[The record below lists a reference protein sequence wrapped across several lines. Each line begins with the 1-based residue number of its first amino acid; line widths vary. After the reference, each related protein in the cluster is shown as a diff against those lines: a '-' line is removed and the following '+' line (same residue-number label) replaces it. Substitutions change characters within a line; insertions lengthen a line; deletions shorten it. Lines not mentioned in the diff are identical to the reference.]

1 MENILKENNIL
12 MHAKF
17 KFVKI
22 ILVGVLLSIGLFLS
36 VVVWDLPIRYEF
48 ICFISYL
55 IIMEISALCYN
66 KIELIKK
73 GFWLLQSLCSTIL
86 CFLVFFER
94 DVDSNLMPF
103 CIVLILF
110 GISFTILHL
119 LELKYKYSR
128 IRYFTISFFQLWVR
142 MWSGAV
148 FLLIFAIP
156 ILHPNGLL
164 AWAEIL
170 SVWVLFL
177 LHPVSL
183 LYVIKQNLQEL
194 KQYD

>member
-1 MENILKENNIL
+1 MRTKN
-12 MHAKF
+12 KF
-17 KFVKI
+17 IKI
-22 ILVGVLLSIGLFLS
+22 ILVGVLLSIGLFLT
-36 VVVWDLPIRYEF
+36 VVVWELSIRYEF
-48 ICFISYL
+48 ICFILYL
-55 IIMEISALCYN
+55 IIIEISALYYN
-66 KIELIKK
+66 KIELINKV
-73 GFWLLQSLCSTIL
+73 FWLLQSLCSIIL
-86 CFLVFFER
+86 CFLCFSER
-94 DVDSNLMPF
+94 DVDYNLILF

-110 GISFTILHL
+110 GISSATLYL

-128 IRYFTISFFQLWVR
+128 IRYFTISFIQLWVR

-164 AWAEIL
+164 AWAAIL
-170 SVWVLFL
+170 CVWVLFL
-177 LHPVSL
+177 LHPISL

>member
-1 MENILKENNIL
+1 MTDFIPSLIT
-12 MHAKF
+12 
-17 KFVKI
+17 
-22 ILVGVLLSIGLFLS
+22 GVVSGI
-36 VVVWDLPIRYEF
+36 V
-48 ICFISYL
+48 
-55 IIMEISALCYN
+55 A
-66 KIELIKK
+66 
-73 GFWLLQSLCSTIL
+73 TIL

-110 GISFTILHL
+110 GISFTVLHL

-142 MWSGAV
+142 MWSSV
-148 FLLIFAIP
+148 ILLLIFAIP

-164 AWAEIL
+164 AWVAIL
-170 SVWVLFL
+170 CVWVLLL
-177 LHPVSL
+177 LHSVSI
-183 LYVIKQNLQEL
+183 LYVIEQNLKEL